1 MCALRNLTGLATIGL
16 LFGSASVLPAQTLFQ
31 NSTGIANP
39 AVTITFSEHVLA
51 TGANVTTQYS
61 DLGVTFSP
69 NLFYSPQIM
78 AAAHFDSTDLG
89 DYYPIGGMR
98 VPFDIQFNTVQTDA
112 AFALLTNPGTTTF
125 QALLSGNVVG
135 SGSAFTNYS
144 QTTNFYGFTGG
155 QFDTIRVTPGGSGQG
170 ALLDN
175 LQLGATPA
183 VTPEGCSLA
192 MLAIGSLPIAMGFS
206 RNFRRKKA

>member
-1 MCALRNLTGLATIGL
+1 MRLLRNLTGLATIGL

-31 NSTGIANP
+31 NSTGIASP
-39 AVTITFSEHVLA
+39 ATTITFSEHVLA

-78 AAAHFDSTDLG
+78 AAPHFDSRDLG
-89 DYYPIGGMR
+89 DYYPVGGMV
-98 VPFDIQFNTVQTDA
+98 VPFDIKFNTVQTDA

-125 QALLSGNVVG
+125 QALLNGNLVG
-135 SGSAFTNYS
+135 SGTAPTNYT

-155 QFDTIRVTPGGSGQG
+155 HFDTIRVTPGGAGQG

-175 LQLGATPA
+175 LQFGS
-183 VTPEGCSLA
+183 VTPEGDSLA
-192 MLAIGSLPIAMGFS
+192 MLAMGGLPIAAGLG
-206 RNFRRKKA
+206 RKFRRKKA